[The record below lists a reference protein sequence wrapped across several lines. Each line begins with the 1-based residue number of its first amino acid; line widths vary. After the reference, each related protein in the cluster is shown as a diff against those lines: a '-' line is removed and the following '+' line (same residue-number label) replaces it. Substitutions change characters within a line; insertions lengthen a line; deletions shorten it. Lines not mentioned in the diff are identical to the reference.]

1 MSQKINITNPLT
13 ALIAAALTGDIAT
26 IMAIV
31 DLLKI
36 SLTESQVIGL
46 LSVSTGKE
54 AIIKAIFTN
63 IMEPYPAMMPTDV
76 SVSDFAAITLEETNT
91 NTLIGLLT
99 PIVTILEQHS
109 AILKNNRMFITT
121 EVLNNAKLA
130 AKKNTALNTAVK
142 LIVTTFYGRTAAKP
156 TALFELGISGKM
168 DLGGVKTGTPLV
180 NTGNATISYV
190 KTNGDISQTII
201 VYPGSASTIPKGWTN
216 ITIINLSGTIIAKFN
231 VFMK

>member
-13 ALIAAALTGDIAT
+13 ALIAATLTEDIAT
-26 IMAIV
+26 IMAIAE
-31 DLLKI
+31 LLKI

-63 IMEPYPAMMPTDV
+63 IMDPYPAMMPTDV
-76 SVSDFAAITLEETNT
+76 SVSDFAATTLEETNT

-109 AILKNNRMFITT
+109 AILKNNRMFIAT

-142 LIVTTFYGRTAAKP
+142 LIVATYYAKKAAK
-156 TALFELGISGKM
+156 ASASYQLAISSKM
-168 DLGGVKTGTPLV
+168 DLGGVKTGKLLV
-180 NTGNATISYV
+180 NTGGASFSYV
-190 KTNGDISQTII
+190 KTNGDIS
-201 VYPGSASTIPKGWTN
+201 
-216 ITIINLSGTIIAKFN
+216 
-231 VFMK
+231 